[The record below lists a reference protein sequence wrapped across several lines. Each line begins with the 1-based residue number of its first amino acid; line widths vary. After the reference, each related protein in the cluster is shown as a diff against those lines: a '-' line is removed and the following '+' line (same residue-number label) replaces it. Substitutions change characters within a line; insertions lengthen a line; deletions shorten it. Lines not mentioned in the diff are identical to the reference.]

1 MNANVVPAWSGQA
14 ITEIRRRDV
23 LDVLDEI
30 SDRGAGSMASR
41 VHAYFHRLFR
51 WCLGRGIIER
61 NPMEALP
68 KPAPA
73 VKRDLV
79 LTDDEVAAVWKACD
93 VIGWP
98 FGEITRLL
106 ILTGARRNEIARLT
120 WDEINGDVIRL
131 SGDRTKSGEPHEIPL
146 SIPAC
151 LIVAGLPHV
160 GGGQY
165 VFSRNGKTPA
175 AGYAAAKKQLDDV
188 VKIPAWRVHD
198 LRRTVA
204 TGLQKIGV
212 ELTVTEAA
220 LGHVGG
226 SRAGI
231 VGIYQRHAY
240 ADEKRQAL
248 VLWAE
253 HLMDLVK

>member
-1 MNANVVPAWSGQA
+1 M
-14 ITEIRRRDV
+14 
-23 LDVLDEI
+23 
-30 SDRGAGSMASR
+30 
-41 VHAYFHRLFR
+41 
-51 WCLGRGIIER
+51 
-61 NPMEALP
+61 
-68 KPAPA
+68 
-73 VKRDLV
+73 
-79 LTDDEVAAVWKACD
+79 
-93 VIGWP
+93 
-98 FGEITRLL
+98 
-106 ILTGARRNEIARLT
+106 
-120 WDEINGDVIRL
+120 
-131 SGDRTKSGEPHEIPL
+131 GDRTKSGEPHEIPL

-165 VFSRNGKTPA
+165 VFSRNGTTPA